1 MTRIVSHEE
10 WLEAQ
15 RAHLLREKEL
25 TRLRD
30 EIARE
35 RRALPWERID
45 KTYNFEGPEGR
56 LSLADLFS
64 GLGQLVIYH
73 FMLGPAWKEG
83 CPSCSFW
90 ADNYNGVDVHL
101 ARRDT
106 ALVAVS
112 RAPVD
117 RIEAYR
123 QRMGWTFR
131 WVSSL
136 GGDFNFD
143 FAVSFDPA
151 KRTEGARN
159 YNFATAAFGGEEAPG
174 ISVFRRGEDGA
185 IYHTFSTYGRG
196 LELVNG
202 TYHMLDL
209 TARGGM
215 RPVCPGRW
223 PGFDVTTNTDFEGG
237 ANGWHQDLWRIAEQ
251 LHPHGAA
258 GLP

>member
-1 MTRIVSHEE
+1 MAPPRIVSHQE

-15 RAHLLREKEL
+15 RAHLAREKEL

-30 EIARE
+30 ELAAE
-35 RRALPWERID
+35 RRTLPWERVD
-45 KTYNFEGPEGR
+45 KAYSFEGLEGR
-56 LSLADLFS
+56 LSLGDLFA
-64 GLGQLVIYH
+64 GHGQLVIYH
-73 FMLGPAWKEG
+73 FMLGPDWNEG

-101 ARRDT
+101 AHRDT

-112 RAPVD
+112 RAPID

-123 QRMGWTFR
+123 KRMGWTFR
-131 WVSSL
+131 WVSSH

-151 KRTEGARN
+151 TRVEGARN
-159 YNFATAAFGGEEAPG
+159 YNFGTASFGGEEAPG
-174 ISVFRRGEDGA
+174 ISVFRRGADGA

-209 TARGGM
+209 TSK
-215 RPVCPGRW
+215 GR
-223 PGFDVTTNTDFEGG
+223 DET
-237 ANGWHQDLWRIAEQ
+237 
-251 LHPHGAA
+251 
-258 GLP
+258 GLPWPMAWVRRHDQY